1 MPEHTDDDSIATD
14 RQTDDAKLAIDTDVE
29 SFRENIELALPGE
42 PFAIDVAFR
51 AVTLERVDLEREPGE
66 TFADWIRSAVDYRLS
81 FVEYLGDYGRSEDV
95 PSSRPDDY
103 TPAHDTPDEQLVAA
117 VSEADH
123 GEWIGVTVEFTAAAL
138 KAMARNVRDD
148 RTVPHW
154 IRHAVHVRFSSIDR
168 DLEIKS
174 PVQVDVPRE
183 IAERVQ
189 LKATYFVVSDST
201 DDYAD
206 ALHNI
211 LLEFVQPQFEYLV
224 DGESID
230 PDDE

>member
-1 MPEHTDDDSIATD
+1 MSTWNASRAKRSPIGFAAPSTTGSHSSSISATTAAP
-14 RQTDDAKLAIDTDVE
+14 RT
-29 SFRENIELALPGE
+29 SR
-42 PFAIDVAFR
+42 VA
-51 AVTLERVDLEREPGE
+51 A
-66 TFADWIRSAVDYRLS
+66 
-81 FVEYLGDYGRSEDV
+81 
-95 PSSRPDDY
+95 PDDY

-117 VSEADH
+117 VSEADY